1 MYTGAMTSF
10 PNHLP
15 HGSLTSVVDGVYC
28 VRGSFGMGPG
38 VTIGRTMTVVDTGDG
53 LVVLNAVRLSD
64 SAHAELDALGQV
76 KHLVKLSDS
85 HSIDEPYYVDR
96 YKPAVWSLRGAAMGQ
111 LSIDRSLGPDG
122 PIAGGVVV
130 DYGETAGWREGAYL
144 VPMGGGT
151 LVTCDAIG
159 NYADSEGASFL
170 GRIMMSV
177 MGFKGGVVVPPMWRR
192 FQKLKGPRVGETLSG
207 LVDLSYANLVTG
219 RGPPVAGG
227 ADAVVRSAIER
238 ASR

>member
-1 MYTGAMTSF
+1 MTSF
-10 PNHLP
+10 PKHLP
-15 HGSLTSVVDGVYC
+15 HGSLTPVVDGVYC

-38 VTIGRTMTVVDTGDG
+38 VIIGRTMTVVDTGDG

-64 SAHAELDALGQV
+64 SAQAELDALGQV

-85 HSIDEPYYVDR
+85 HSIDEPFYVDR
-96 YKPAVWSLRGAAMGQ
+96 YKPAVWSLPGAAMGE
-111 LSIDRSLGPDG
+111 LSVDRSLGQDG
-122 PIAGGVVV
+122 PVAGGVVV

-159 NYADSEGASFL
+159 NYADTEGASFL
-170 GRIMMSV
+170 GRIMTSL

-192 FQKLKGPRVGETLSG
+192 FQKIKGARVRETLSG
-207 LVDLSYANLVTG
+207 LVDRSFANLVTG
-219 RGPPVAGG
+219 HGPSIVGG
-227 ADAVVRSAIER
+227 ADALVRSAIER
-238 ASR
+238 AST